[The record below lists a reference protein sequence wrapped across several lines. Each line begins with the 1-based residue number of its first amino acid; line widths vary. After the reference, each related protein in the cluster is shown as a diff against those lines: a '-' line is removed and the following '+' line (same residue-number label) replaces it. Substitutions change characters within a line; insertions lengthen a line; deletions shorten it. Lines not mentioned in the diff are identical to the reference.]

1 MQILVTGAA
10 GFIGFSL
17 CQKLL
22 KKKISVVGIDN
33 FNDYY
38 DKNLKIN
45 RYKELKKINKKFKI
59 FNTDLENFNKIKKIF
74 SRYKFDIVY
83 HFAAQAGVR
92 FSILNPDSYFNSNLF
107 GFYNVLKCSNLNKV
121 KHLIIASSSSVY
133 GKNSFGASEKTS
145 TDFPLQFYAATKK
158 SNEVMAYS
166 FSNIY
171 KLPITAIR
179 FFTIYGPWGR
189 PDMSLFKFVDAI
201 INKKTIYL
209 YNKGNH
215 HRDYTYI
222 DDILKPL
229 INLTKIL
236 PKKNNTPFQVFNL
249 GNGKSIYLKEFY
261 NELISQIGKKTK
273 LKLLKQQK
281 GDAHRTLSIN
291 NKAKK
296 ILGFKSNTNYKLGI
310 KKFLKWYLNYYKINE
325 KNN

>member
-1 MQILVTGAA
+1 MKVLVTGAA

-59 FNTDLENFNKIKKIF
+59 FNTNLENCNKIKKIF
-74 SRYKFDIVY
+74 SQYKFNFVY

-92 FSILNPDSYFNSNLF
+92 FSISNPDSYFNSNLL

-121 KHLIIASSSSVY
+121 QHLIIASSSSVY
-133 GKNSFGASEKTS
+133 GKNSFGASEKTV
-145 TDFPLQFYAATKK
+145 TDYPLQFYAATKK
-158 SNEVMAYS
+158 SNEIMAYS

-222 DDILKPL
+222 EDILKPL

-236 PKKNNTPFQVFNL
+236 PKKSTTPFQVFNL
-249 GNGKSIYLKEFY
+249 GNGKSIYLKKFY
-261 NELISQIGKKTK
+261 NELIKQIGKKTK

-310 KKFLKWYLNYYKINE
+310 KKFLKWYLNYYK
-325 KNN
+325 K